1 MPRIKRKRR
10 RREIKYLVGSI
21 FPTILE
27 PVDFLLDLFHGV
39 MILKVF
45 VGLSCVQVFEPKN
58 FIGFISWSYKKFK
71 VFGLLNYANI
81 LKQKG
86 DSYVFSFSLCKKVYC
101 WLNCKK
107 NKTE

>member
-1 MPRIKRKRR
+1 MPRIKRKKR

-27 PVDFLLDLFHGV
+27 PVDF
-39 MILKVF
+39 
-45 VGLSCVQVFEPKN
+45 
-58 FIGFISWSYKKFK
+58 IGFISWSYDFKSICLVKLCQSFSTKEFHFK

-86 DSYVFSFSLCKKVYC
+86 DSYVFSHYVKKVYG

-107 NKTE
+107 N

>member
-58 FIGFISWSYKKFK
+58 FIGFISWSYKNFK

-86 DSYVFSFSLCKKVYC
+86 DSYVFFFLIM
-101 WLNCKK
+101 
-107 NKTE
+107 